1 MKLTNLHLE
10 NFRCFESLNIELNDR
25 CTVIAGINGSGKSTI
40 LDAIAISVGTYFAK
54 IPTAYAL
61 PINKD
66 DVLRKTF
73 AIGSTIDTQSQY
85 PVVVSSMGVIDENK
99 VAWKRELNGY
109 KNRST
114 VKNASDL
121 IEVGYSHQKK
131 IQEGHLDVILPIIAY
146 YGTGRLYK
154 KKTNRVGSG
163 QKKSSRMDGYSDA
176 LSSGTNEKQL
186 FRWFENMTLIQLQE
200 GKQIPELEA
209 VKEAMKRCFVSGN
222 PTSVSDVSI
231 VYSVKT
237 KEIEISYSGS
247 DGKLERLPLHMF
259 SDGIRITLTMVA
271 DIASR
276 MAMLNPQLLHKV
288 LETPG
293 VVLIDEIDM
302 HLHPSW
308 QSKILNTLLDTFPNV
323 QFITTTH
330 SPIVISNLKT
340 EYLRLLTN
348 GIIET
353 VENSYGKDIRDI
365 LQFIMGTEYRPS
377 EVRSLIT
384 EIHDKLDSNDL
395 SQASELID
403 RLKELLGEHDS
414 EVVAAQTSLELENFF
429 EELE

>member
-1 MKLTNLHLE
+1 MKLTSLHLK
-10 NFRCFESLNIELNDR
+10 NFRCFESLDLALNER
-25 CTVIAGINGSGKSTI
+25 CTVIAGVNGSGKSTI

-54 IPTAYAL
+54 IPMSYSL

-66 DVLRKTF
+66 DALRRTF
-73 AIGSTIDTQSQY
+73 AIGSVVDTQSQY
-85 PVVVSSMGVIDENK
+85 PVVISSRGIMDGKELNWV
-99 VAWKRELNGY
+99 RELRGQ
-109 KNRST
+109 KNRTT
-114 VKNASDL
+114 VKEAGEL
-121 IEVGYSHQKK
+121 IEVGYRYQKQ
-131 IQEGHLDVILPIIAY
+131 IQEGDVNLVLPIIAY

-154 KKTNRVGSG
+154 KKTNRTGNHK
-163 QKKSSRMDGYSDA
+163 KKSTRMDGYSDA

-186 FRWFENMTLIQLQE
+186 FRWFEDMTLIQLQE
-200 GKQIPELEA
+200 GKLIPELEA
-209 VKEAMKRCFVSGN
+209 VKKAMKRCFLSGHPN
-222 PTSVSDVSI
+222 LVSDVAI
-231 VYSVKT
+231 AYSVKS
-237 KEIEISYSGS
+237 KEIEITYSYS
-247 DGKLERLPLHMF
+247 DGRIEKLPLHMF
-259 SDGIRITLTMVA
+259 SDGIRITMTMVA

-276 MAMLNPQLLHKV
+276 MAMLNPQLLDCV

-293 VVLIDEIDM
+293 LVLIDEIDM

-340 EYLRLLTN
+340 EYLRLLNN

-395 SQASELID
+395 SQAGELID
-403 RLKELLGEHDS
+403 RLKELLGENDS
-414 EVVAAQTSLELENFF
+414 EVIAAQTSLELENFF